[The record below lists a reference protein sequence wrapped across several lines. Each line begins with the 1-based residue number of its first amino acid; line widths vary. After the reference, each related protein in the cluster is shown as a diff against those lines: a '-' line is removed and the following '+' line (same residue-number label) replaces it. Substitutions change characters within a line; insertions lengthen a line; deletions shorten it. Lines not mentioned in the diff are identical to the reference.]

1 MGIVVVGRGG
11 FRCGRSRQTN
21 QEKIN
26 EFDHKV
32 KELGV
37 IKLVFVVLYFPFCFM
52 DNVFVAKSCQESRIS
67 SVVRTYSRSWIGY
80 VDTP

>member
-1 MGIVVVGRGG
+1 
-11 FRCGRSRQTN
+11 
-21 QEKIN
+21 
-26 EFDHKV
+26 
-32 KELGV
+32 LGV